1 MRWLIPLLLIL
12 GCAHDEDNLV
22 ADTNPI
28 FNEIEAT
35 SERGSGPQEA
45 YRALSDCA
53 AAIMR
58 RNRSPSASEVTLTGS
73 DLA

>member
-1 MRWLIPLLLIL
+1 
-12 GCAHDEDNLV
+12 V